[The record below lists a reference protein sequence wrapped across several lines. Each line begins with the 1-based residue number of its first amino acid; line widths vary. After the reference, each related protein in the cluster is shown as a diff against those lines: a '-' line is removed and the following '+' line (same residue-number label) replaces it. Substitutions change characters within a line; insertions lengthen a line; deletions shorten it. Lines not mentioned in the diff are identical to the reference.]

1 MIGDMQWNFAT
12 IQALPRL
19 VRGVV
24 WLGSMIWLAQ
34 PVGRIFAAENAAG
47 MPRPANTVAEVFTE
61 TRENPIRPA
70 LGLQQTWRMQAE
82 HQTPSFAAKAKPGEF
97 FVFQIGV
104 QALADLGPLGIAFGA
119 LTGEAGLIPASS
131 LRCLSLSG
139 TNYDGSSLTKSIS
152 VPAGKL
158 QALWV
163 GVDVPA
169 SAHGDYMGTAQ
180 LRLNASNTL
189 PVSLKLTVAGEALT
203 DHGDSVAQNL
213 SRLRWLDSTVG
224 SEPVVTA
231 PFVPVQ
237 TKRREVKVLGR
248 ELILG
253 EDGLP
258 AQVISHFSPANTSI
272 ESTGRKVLVRPISF
286 VVEAKTGRV
295 QWKHQFR
302 SLEHTALEAE
312 WQTSSRADG
321 LQLETRGRLDFTGSG
336 EVTLHLTAERDVELA
351 DARLETVFRED
362 TSKYFMGL
370 NHPGGLRPAHVNW
383 SWDVA
388 KRQDCFWLGAV
399 NAGLMLRFKDAEYQR
414 PLVNIYYAFR
424 PLRLPNSWGNEGKGG
439 VTLAPESGGSL
450 LVKAYSGAR
459 RLKPGESL
467 DYVFELYLT
476 PFRPLDTE
484 KQWAVRFQHP
494 SANHLPA
501 LLDQSVEGSDARR
514 GPNVI
519 NVHQASYY
527 NPYINYP
534 YSDDSFPAFR
544 DLVQRAHAKGT
555 KVRVY
560 YTTRE
565 VTQNMPELFPLH
577 SFNGEIICPGPGKDA
592 RTLIHPDGPDPW
604 LIANLREDFIPAW
617 VDHVGGKYAAM
628 DLSVIT
634 TPDSRWNNFYLQGLK
649 WLVDKSDLDGIYIDD
664 TALNASSVRRARR
677 ILDVRA
683 GRYMDLHTWNHFNG
697 YAGFANNL
705 TIYMELLPYLDR
717 LWLGEGFNASSVA
730 PDFWLVE
737 MSGLPF
743 GLMSEMLE
751 GANPWKGMLFGET
764 ARYGWSGDPRGLWK
778 VWDEFGLQGTEFL
791 PFFLTNCPVKTDNAK
806 ILASVYRKP
815 GRTFIA
821 LGSWTAADVDVK
833 LAIDWKALGLDPGRA
848 ALYAPAIDGMQ
859 VEQLWQP
866 GAPIPVAPGHGWFL
880 VLDETARSVANS
892 TNPAML
898 RGGKLTEDGA
908 R

>member
-1 MIGDMQWNFAT
+1 MFLKFAT
-12 IQALPRL
+12 IQESRKLVLVAAL
-19 VRGVV
+19 
-24 WLGSMIWLAQ
+24 LGAMVSLTRPAES
-34 PVGRIFAAENAAG
+34 IFAAENAAG
-47 MPRPANTVAEVFTE
+47 MPRPANPVAEVFTE
-61 TRENPIRPA
+61 ARENPIRPA
-70 LGLQQTWRMQAE
+70 LGMQEAWRVQAE
-82 HQTPSFAAKAKPGEF
+82 HQPPSFAAAAKPGEF

-104 QALADLGPLGIAFGA
+104 QALEALGPLGIAFGA
-119 LTGEAGLIPASS
+119 LTGEAGTIPASS
-131 LRCLSLSG
+131 LRCLSLGG
-139 TNYDGSSLTKSIS
+139 TNYDGSLLTKSIS

-163 GVDVPA
+163 GVDVPT
-169 SAHGDYMGTAQ
+169 SARGDYTGTAH

-189 PVSLKLTVAGEALT
+189 PVFIKLTVAGEALK
-203 DHGDSVAQNL
+203 DHGDSVAKNL

-224 SEPVVTA
+224 SEPTVTA

-258 AQVISHFSPANTSI
+258 AQIISHFSPANTSL
-272 ESTGRKVLVRPISF
+272 ETTGHAVLVRPMSF
-286 VVEAKTGRV
+286 VVETKTGQV
-295 QWKHQFR
+295 QWRNKFM
-302 SLEHTALEAE
+302 SLKRTDLEAK
-312 WQTSSRADG
+312 WQAASRADG
-321 LQLETRGRLDFTGSG
+321 VLLETSGRLDFTGSG
-336 EVTLHLTAERDVELA
+336 EVTVRLTAERDVELA

-362 TSKYFMGL
+362 TAKYFMGL
-370 NHPGGLRPAHVNW
+370 NQPGGLRPAQVNW
-383 SWDVA
+383 HWDIA

-399 NAGLMLRFKDAEYQR
+399 NAGLMLRFKDADYQR
-414 PLVNIYYAFR
+414 PLVNIYYSFR
-424 PLRLPNSWGNEGKGG
+424 PLRLPKSWGNEGKGG
-439 VTLAPESGGSL
+439 VALDPERGSSV

-459 RLKPGESL
+459 HLKPGESL

-494 SANHLPA
+494 SADHLSA
-501 LLDQSVEGSDARR
+501 LLDQAVEGSDAKR

-534 YSDDSFPAFR
+534 YSDDSFPAFC
-544 DLVQRAHAKGT
+544 DLVKRAHAKGA

-604 LIANLREDFIPAW
+604 LIANLRENFIPAW

-634 TPDSRWNNFYLQGLK
+634 TPDSRWNNFYLEGLK
-649 WLVDKSDLDGIYIDD
+649 WLVDKSDLDGIYVDD
-664 TALNASSVRRARR
+664 TALNASSLRRARR
-677 ILDVRA
+677 ILDTRA
-683 GRYMDLHTWNHFNG
+683 GRYIDLHTWNHFNG

-717 LWLGEGFNASSVA
+717 LWLGEGFNASGVA

-791 PFFLTNCPVKTDNAK
+791 PFFLTNCPVKTDNAN

-821 LGSWTAADVDVK
+821 LGSWATSDADVK
-833 LAIDWKALGLDPGRA
+833 LAIDWKALGLDPARA
-848 ALYAPAIDGMQ
+848 ALYAPAIAGMQ
-859 VEQLWQP
+859 AEQLWKP
-866 GAPIPVAPGHGWFL
+866 GVPIPVAPGRGWFL
-880 VLDETARSVANS
+880 VLDEQARTVA
-892 TNPAML
+892 
-898 RGGKLTEDGA
+898 K
-908 R
+908 